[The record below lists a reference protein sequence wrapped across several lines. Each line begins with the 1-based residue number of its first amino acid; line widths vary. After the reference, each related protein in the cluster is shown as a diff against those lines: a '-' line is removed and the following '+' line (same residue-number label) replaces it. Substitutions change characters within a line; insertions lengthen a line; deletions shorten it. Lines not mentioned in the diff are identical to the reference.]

1 MTWSEGDTWTLTLDL
16 PAGKHEFKV
25 ASAPAKGNN
34 SDGVWEDGPNR
45 SVQASRALLCLLACW
60 ASTCCMLHGV
70 LRGTREQE
78 VRQPASPISQRPA
91 ASALQNQA
99 SQLSGSRAPTP
110 RLSSAGAC
118 CGVDL

>member
-45 SVQASRALLCLLACW
+45 SVQAGRAV
-60 ASTCCMLHGV
+60 G
-70 LRGTREQE
+70 
-78 VRQPASPISQRPA
+78 PAGSQSA
-91 ASALQNQA
+91 AHFMAF
-99 SQLSGSRAPTP
+99 
-110 RLSSAGAC
+110 
-118 CGVDL
+118 